1 MIAPEALARLALFGD
16 LPPPE
21 LAAVAQ
27 LMDEASYSLDAL
39 VLREGV
45 SGSAFYV
52 ITDGEAIVR
61 IGGEERARLR
71 PGDFFGEVSILTA
84 EPAGAD
90 VAAATGEL
98 RCAVLPG
105 SELRP
110 LLLEY
115 AQIALRM
122 LEVGARRLRAA
133 NLWAP

>member
-1 MIAPEALARLALFGD
+1 MIDLDALARLSLFGD
-16 LPPPE
+16 LSPPG

-27 LMDEASYSLDAL
+27 LMDEASYPLDTR
-39 VLREGV
+39 VLRGGF
-45 SGSAFYV
+45 SANAFYV

-61 IGGEERARLR
+61 IDGEDRARLR

-90 VAAATGEL
+90 VVAATEEL
-98 RCAVLPG
+98 RCAILPG
-105 SELRP
+105 FELRP

-115 AQIALRM
+115 PDIALRM

-133 NLWAP
+133 NLWAG